1 MGLRRFM
8 ANQLRKPSGWFGSL
22 VISRGMNQGNRR
34 ITERALEL
42 LEIRPGDQVLRIGK
56 IACRRTLVRPATTF
70 PTSADK
76 IQYVN
81 SRAFAPSKQHH

>member
-22 VISRGMNQGNRR
+22 VISRSMNRGNRR

-42 LEIRPGDQVLRIGK
+42 LEIRPGD
-56 IACRRTLVRPATTF
+56 
-70 PTSADK
+70 
-76 IQYVN
+76 
-81 SRAFAPSKQHH
+81 